1 MGARERHIEDLS
13 GSLRARLIERR
24 RTEAAAGRTPVA
36 ELADEVRDL
45 VAEQAALLG
54 DDDRAA
60 VETRIVRDTVGLG
73 PLEDLLADPAV
84 EEVMVNGPASIYV
97 ERAGKIE
104 ATSVRFGDEEE
115 LRNAIERILA
125 PLGRRIDEL
134 SPMVDARLADGS
146 RVNVVIPP
154 LAIDGPALS
163 IRRFGVERPGPGKL
177 VELGTLSS
185 AQCELLQ
192 AAVARRSSLLISGGT
207 GSGKTTLL
215 NALSSFIAPGER
227 VVTIE
232 DAAELRLQ
240 QPHVVRLESRPA
252 SVEGRGEVTVRDLL
266 RNALADAAGPDRDRR
281 GAWGGGARPADRAQ
295 HRPRRRPL
303 YGPRQLSGRC
313 ARPARDPGAD
323 GGRGAAARGD
333 RRAGAAGDRP
343 RRSPRATARRRPS
356 GGRDRRGRAS
366 GGGDRGARPRLLGRT
381 MIGGPGPLLTLA
393 GAAAGGLAAVGA
405 REAVL
410 ATPALARWVR
420 VALEPLNRAGREG
433 YSPSVG
439 ERRRLAVLGAGAAI
453 LGGWFLAGATLALPL
468 AVAGPALAGWAI
480 KARRKRYRRA
490 VERALPDV
498 ALAVADSLSAGR
510 SLRASLPAAAA
521 SLDGPPAV
529 ELARLGAEL
538 DLGAATGD
546 AVAAWRRRMR
556 SPRVDA
562 FAAALLSQRLA
573 GGDLAGLLR
582 RFAEGAAERDRAAE
596 DARAATSQAR
606 FTGLL
611 VVAMPSGG
619 ALFAE
624 LLQPGFLAKVLG
636 GPASATL
643 LALAAALQLAGF
655 VAIRRLSQVAA

>member
-1 MGARERHIEDLS
+1 
-13 GSLRARLIERR
+13 
-24 RTEAAAGRTPVA
+24 
-36 ELADEVRDL
+36 
-45 VAEQAALLG
+45 
-54 DDDRAA
+54 
-60 VETRIVRDTVGLG
+60 
-73 PLEDLLADPAV
+73 
-84 EEVMVNGPASIYV
+84 
-97 ERAGKIE
+97 
-104 ATSVRFGDEEE
+104 
-115 LRNAIERILA
+115 
-125 PLGRRIDEL
+125 
-134 SPMVDARLADGS
+134 
-146 RVNVVIPP
+146 
-154 LAIDGPALS
+154 
-163 IRRFGVERPGPGKL
+163 
-177 VELGTLSS
+177 
-185 AQCELLQ
+185 
-192 AAVARRSSLLISGGT
+192 
-207 GSGKTTLL
+207 
-215 NALSSFIAPGER
+215 
-227 VVTIE
+227 
-232 DAAELRLQ
+232 
-240 QPHVVRLESRPA
+240 
-252 SVEGRGEVTVRDLL
+252 
-266 RNALADAAGPDRDRR
+266 
-281 GAWGGGARPADRAQ
+281 
-295 HRPRRRPL
+295 
-303 YGPRQLSGRC
+303 
-313 ARPARDPGAD
+313 
-323 GGRGAAARGD
+323 
-333 RRAGAAGDRP
+333 
-343 RRSPRATARRRPS
+343 
-356 GGRDRRGRAS
+356 
-366 GGGDRGARPRLLGRT
+366 

-410 ATPALARWVR
+410 ATPALAGWVR
-420 VALEPLNRAGREG
+420 LALEPLRRAGREG

-439 ERRRLAVLGAGAAI
+439 ERRRLAVLGALAAI

-480 KARRKRYRRA
+480 KSRRKRYRRA

-529 ELARLGAEL
+529 ELARLSAEL